1 MAGVF
6 LSYQVSTLRCVKDT
20 LCTLLLYSTTF
31 LHGPAFLMALFLF
44 EAALLEQVSIFKIR
58 RPPPLNVVGS
68 TTSCPHHTV
77 SLRCK

>member
-31 LHGPAFLMALFLF
+31 LHGPAFLMGLVF
-44 EAALLEQVSIFKIR
+44 V
-58 RPPPLNVVGS
+58 
-68 TTSCPHHTV
+68 
-77 SLRCK
+77 